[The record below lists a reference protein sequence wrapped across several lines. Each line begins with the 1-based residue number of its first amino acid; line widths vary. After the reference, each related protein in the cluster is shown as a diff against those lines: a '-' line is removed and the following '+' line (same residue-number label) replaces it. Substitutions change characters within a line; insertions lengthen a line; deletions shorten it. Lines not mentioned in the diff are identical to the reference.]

1 MKSNTLIKGE
11 NGTLNYLIDLLLE
24 SIKKGDKQLENGINN
39 ESKTLDRCW
48 QYIMQKASVFLNN
61 KNGAI
66 EDKTVLGWAIHYFTE
81 DDILL
86 EQEVKFRESKEKP
99 KNKKTINDQGIK
111 YTQLSLID
119 MLEADDV

>member
-11 NGTLNYLIDLLLE
+11 NETLNYLIDLLLE

-39 ESKTLDRCW
+39 ESKTIDRCW

-86 EQEVKFRESKEKP
+86 EKEVKLENP
-99 KNKKTINDQGIK
+99 KKNQKIK
-111 YTQLSLID
+111 RLSMIR
-119 MLEADDV
+119 V